1 MDDESAGRMTLE
13 FRTNG
18 EGSTYPIVSFEPIG
32 KITAALIERNLGFL
46 YKQIQIA
53 QVQSRTAAG
62 TETAPRR
69 RRAA

>member
-1 MDDESAGRMTLE
+1 MDDEIAGRMILE

-18 EGSTYPIVSFEPIG
+18 EGSTYPVVSFDPIG
-32 KITAALIERNLGFL
+32 KITAALIERNLGHL

-53 QVQSRTAAG
+53 QVGARTAAG
-62 TETAPRR
+62 TESPSRR